1 MIIFY
6 QSTENAQ
13 MYRVRISKHIALSK
27 SAVWKVIASEKN
39 LEKFHPFCLSN
50 EVVQWARESSQDVL
64 IYLNGHKFV
73 RKWTS
78 WNEGVGYSLEISNS
92 RFSADVH
99 WRIVGD
105 KEHSTVEISVQPK
118 FLHTHPII
126 RWISF
131 HGIIKRRL
139 SSYLR
144 HVLEGLSHYLLTK
157 QVVAANQF
165 GKHSW
170 FS

>member
-1 MIIFY
+1 
-6 QSTENAQ
+6 
-13 MYRVRISKHIALSK
+13 MYTVRNSKHIALSK

-73 RKWTS
+73 RKRTS

-157 QVVAANQF
+157 QVVTANQF